1 MTINKLE
8 PEMYYSINDLAKMFN
23 CSTNQ
28 MMNTLDKKGIKP
40 YNMIGGRKCVFGKTI
55 NHHFLNKKTNF
66 DTTKDILSFIPNN
79 KKYQLFT
86 QSEIAKELN
95 KHPSFIKSCLIE
107 KYQLKPY
114 KKEGATLYYQ
124 GEDINNTIQQ
134 INDDRKFSFYPNLL
148 DDERTY
154 YTAQIIQNLKIS
166 MNHFKK
172 LYVERFGLK
181 PINQENIT
189 GYNHKI
195 LYDGYDINRISKKI
209 RNL

>member
-1 MTINKLE
+1 MTIEKLE
-8 PEMYYSINDLAKMFN
+8 PEMYYSINDLAKLFN
-23 CSTNQ
+23 CSMNQ
-28 MMNTLDKKGIKP
+28 IMTKLNDKGIKP

-66 DTTKDILSFIPNN
+66 DTSKDILKFIPEN

-86 QSEIAKELN
+86 QSEIANELG
-95 KHPSFIKSCLIE
+95 KHPSFIMTCLIE

-114 KKEGATLYYQ
+114 KKEGSYLYYQ
-124 GEDINNTIQQ
+124 GEDINKIIHK
-134 INDDRKFSFYPNLL
+134 INNDRKFSFYPSLL

-154 YTAQIIQNLKIS
+154 YTAQITQNLKIS
-166 MNHFKK
+166 TNHFKK
-172 LYVERFGLK
+172 LYIEQFGLK
-181 PINQENIT
+181 PVNKEDIK

-195 LYDGYDINRISKKI
+195 LYSGYDINRVSKKI